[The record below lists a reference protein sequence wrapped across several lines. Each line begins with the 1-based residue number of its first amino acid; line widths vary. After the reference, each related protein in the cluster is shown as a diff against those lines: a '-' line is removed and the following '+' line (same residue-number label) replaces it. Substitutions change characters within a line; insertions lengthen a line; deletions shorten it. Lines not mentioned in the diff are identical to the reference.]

1 MIWYEAGDIVAVS
14 IPFTAGV
21 VVAAFLPLGGEAYL
35 WPALFSSALA
45 LLCLA
50 LACRAGKRTLS
61 VMALFFML
69 GVMSFCS
76 AAIAG
81 RPRRFS
87 PEVASKAL
95 RALTSL
101 VDGMGFASDSTGALL
116 KALLTGDRSSLG
128 RETVETFRKSGA
140 SHILALSGLHLGI
153 IYGILGKALSIAGK
167 SRPAMI
173 VRSVFITEVSAFYV
187 VMTGASPSIIRA
199 FLFIC
204 INEIFSFAPGRK
216 RSPLTAFSAA
226 LLIQLTFNPTVV
238 LSVGFQLSYLAMFG
252 ILTTYPRLR
261 DLYPSGRRGGVMSRL
276 WNSMSLSVSCQ
287 LFTAPLVWIHFKT
300 FPSFFLITNLISLPL
315 VELLMVCAVFCL
327 CCEALSCCPELMKNL
342 CDALAQALLYCL
354 EVISSL

>member
-1 MIWYEAGDIVAVS
+1 MIWCEARDIVAVS

-21 VVAAFLPLGGEAYL
+21 VVAALLPLEGEAYL

-45 LLCLA
+45 SLSLLLSCRTGNCHFSVTA
-50 LACRAGKRTLS
+50 LYLFLGMMAC
-61 VMALFFML
+61 
-69 GVMSFCS
+69 CS
-76 AAIAG
+76 AAISG
-81 RPRRFS
+81 KPPQFP
-87 PEVASKAL
+87 PE
-95 RALTSL
+95 T
-101 VDGMGFASDSTGALL
+101 ASDALCGFSSLIDNAGFSDKRTGALL
-116 KALLTGDRSSLG
+116 KALLIGDRSSIG
-128 RETVETFRKSGA
+128 RETVEIFRKSGA

-153 IYGILGKALSIAGK
+153 IYGIIAKALSIFGK
-167 SRPAMI
+167 SRPSMI
-173 VRSVFITEVSAFYV
+173 VRSVIILVVSAYYV
-187 VMTGASPSIIRA
+187 IMTGASPSIIRA

-216 RSPLTAFSAA
+216 RSPLAAFCSA
-226 LLIQLTFNPTVV
+226 LLIQLSVNPAVI
-238 LSVGFQLSYLAMFG
+238 LSIGFQLSYLAMFG
-252 ILTTYPRLR
+252 ILTVYPRLR
-261 DLYPSGRRGGVMSRL
+261 ALYPSGRRSGVMPLL

-287 LFTAPLVWIHFKT
+287 LFTAPLVWFHFRT